1 MPKIKIQLNEYG
13 QLVGEASRKLSSAI
27 GCVVRK
33 TLSVGCDDW
42 RLVDPQKKLLYMKY
56 MNAWDIYIN
65 KQHSTRMSVQ
75 TCSFYDIDAA
85 AQKCIYIHVC

>member
-13 QLVGEASRKLSSAI
+13 QPVGEASRKLSSAI

-42 RLVDPQKKLLYMKY
+42 RLVDPERHYQLVHVLL
-56 MNAWDIYIN
+56 
-65 KQHSTRMSVQ
+65 
-75 TCSFYDIDAA
+75 SFW
-85 AQKCIYIHVC
+85 K

>member
-42 RLVDPQKKLLYMKY
+42 RLVDPQKKLQV
-56 MNAWDIYIN
+56 WTDILVLCCLFI
-65 KQHSTRMSVQ
+65 
-75 TCSFYDIDAA
+75 
-85 AQKCIYIHVC
+85 